1 MPKVLVVD
9 DSDNM
14 RSFIK
19 STIEKAGH
27 DVVEARDG
35 VEALDLAK
43 KNSDVKLV
51 VSDYNMPN
59 MDGIALCKALKDH
72 NELKVVPFL
81 MLTTEGSQALKD
93 MGKQAG
99 VLAWV
104 TKPFTPEKLTNVV
117 TKIFSK

>member
-72 NELKVVPFL
+72 NELKVIPFL